1 MNNLN
6 LVIEIREWKYTTEE
20 YDEGKSTWGDLYKEA
35 HMKTILVVDDEKPIV
50 DILEFNL
57 NREGYKVLTAYN
69 GQQAVDIAISE
80 RPDLILLDVMLPKL
94 DGFEVCKRIREKMIT
109 PILML
114 TAREEIVDKV
124 LGLELGADDYINK
137 PFIIKE
143 ILARVKANLRRVDML
158 NGNGKTNG
166 NSLNIG
172 NLIIDEDRYEVR
184 KNGEI
189 INLTVREYELLKFL
203 AQNPERVFTREEL
216 LRSVWEYEYLGD
228 LRTVDVTISRLRE
241 KIESKEDNDKYILT
255 KRGIGY
261 YFKNV
266 GEL

>member
-1 MNNLN
+1 
-6 LVIEIREWKYTTEE
+6 
-20 YDEGKSTWGDLYKEA
+20 
-35 HMKTILVVDDEKPIV
+35 MKTILVVDDEKTIV

-57 NREGYKVLTAYN
+57 KREGYEVLTAYD
-69 GQQAVDIAISE
+69 GEQAIDTALNE
-80 RPDLILLDVMLPKL
+80 CPDLVLLDVMLPKL
-94 DGFEVCKRIREKMIT
+94 DGFEVCKKIREKMTT

-137 PFIIKE
+137 PFVVKE
-143 ILARVKANLRRVDML
+143 ILARVKANLRRVGMQDNKNKA
-158 NGNGKTNG
+158 NGNL
-166 NSLNIG
+166 LNIDG
-172 NLIIDEDRYEVR
+172 LIIDEDRYEVR

-189 INLTVREYELLKFL
+189 INLTIREYELLKFL
-203 AQNPERVFTREEL
+203 AQNSERVFTREEL

-241 KIESKEDNDKYILT
+241 KIESKRDNVKYIFT

-266 GEL
+266 D